1 MIEVVPTCGKQGL
14 PFNVEV
20 ARCWVTGERR
30 GQKREIGIDN
40 LPSFGNRNV
49 LSRTANV
56 CHPEQSAD
64 GDRRRSETSSVVSLA
79 MLQSR
84 LLHRCHS
91 SINSQAG
98 RELSK
103 F

>member
-1 MIEVVPTCGKQGL
+1 MIEAVPTCGKQGL

-30 GQKREIGIDN
+30 GQKREIGIVN
-40 LPSFGNRNV
+40 LPSSGNRNV
-49 LSRTANV
+49 LSRTADV
-56 CHPEQSAD
+56 CHREQSAD
-64 GDRRRSETSSVVSLA
+64 GDRRRSETSSVAPLA

-98 RELSK
+98 RVLSN